1 MKIILKITG
10 NDKPMALDDIK
21 KITAVKNSDGSRFV
35 VSTPSVASFAP
46 NYTYIFSGRGTI
58 IVPSG
63 KIDYLVLT

>member
-35 VSTPSVASFAP
+35 VSTPSVASL
-46 NYTYIFSGRGTI
+46 RQTI
-58 IVPSG
+58 
-63 KIDYLVLT
+63 LTSSPVRELLSFQAVKLITLY